1 MWKLTPFRDEVQL
14 LSSLDLLGQMYE
26 IAKRRS
32 KEELKLIVALWW
44 VAWYAR
50 NQFVFEMKTLDPE
63 RAAAKA
69 EAVVEAYT
77 RVKMHKVKMAA
88 GSEIDRNSSWLP
100 PPEGKFKV
108 NVNAAINK
116 GTRQGGLGAV
126 IRDQNGRVLATAV
139 KKIKFNGDV
148 AQIEAAA
155 INLGIQVA
163 KDAGWTPLTV

>member
-1 MWKLTPFRDEVQL
+1 
-14 LSSLDLLGQMYE
+14 
-26 IAKRRS
+26 
-32 KEELKLIVALWW
+32 
-44 VAWYAR
+44 
-50 NQFVFEMKTLDPE
+50 
-63 RAAAKA
+63 
-69 EAVVEAYT
+69 
-77 RVKMHKVKMAA
+77 MAA